1 MIPDIHIVFDLWVL
15 IVPVLFHTLGL
26 YYVVDII
33 MNGRTS
39 QGTIAWAMALL
50 LFPYLAV
57 PEIGRAHV

>member
-39 QGTIAWAMALL
+39 QGTIA
-50 LFPYLAV
+50 
-57 PEIGRAHV
+57 